1 MATINSE
8 DKKAITINI
17 DRSKYD
23 ALEAYFAMQNHTLG
37 DFLLQDIDRKYG
49 MVKSF
54 AEKYFGGTVL
64 SVPKSIPKR
73 RPLPKKSTSSDK
85 SAGSN
90 SQQNGSDDTE
100 KAVTTEGGEDDA
112 EPDGG

>member
-1 MATINSE
+1 MATINNE

-17 DRSKYD
+17 DRTKYD

-37 DFLLQDIDRKYG
+37 DFLLQDVDRKYG

-54 AEKYFGGTVL
+54 AEKYFGGTVP

-73 RPLPKKSTSSDK
+73 RPLPKKNTSSDK
-85 SAGSN
+85 AAGN
-90 SQQNGSDDTE
+90 ISQPDSSGDTE
-100 KAVTTEGGEDDA
+100 KDASTEGGEDDA
-112 EPDGG
+112 ESDSG